1 MYLRYNGTGKL
12 ENMERVSESKK
23 LAIDDGGCTRDTY
36 QWESGLL
43 LLLKSLLIVPLGL
56 LNSHG

>member
-1 MYLRYNGTGKL
+1 
-12 ENMERVSESKK
+12 MERVSESKK
-23 LAIDDGGCTRDTY
+23 LAIDDGGCTLDTY